1 MHCILIRKLNFSM
14 TSNNEKSLQIENNAK
29 MFKQLTTPH
38 KMSIFFAQKAQVS
51 HKKQN
56 RFFAIKKI

>member
-1 MHCILIRKLNFSM
+1 M